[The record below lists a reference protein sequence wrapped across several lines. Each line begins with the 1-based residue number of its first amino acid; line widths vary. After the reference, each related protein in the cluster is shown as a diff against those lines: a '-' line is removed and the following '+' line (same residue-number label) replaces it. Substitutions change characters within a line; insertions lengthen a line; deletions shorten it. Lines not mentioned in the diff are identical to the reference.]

1 MQGNTPLIS
10 VLICTYN
17 PNRYVLDWVLD
28 TLVDQT
34 LPSSQYEIVV
44 VDNNSQ
50 TPIEGEALKGKR
62 PLPLRVVREPRPGRI
77 FACCTAIREARAP
90 LLVTVDDDNGLAA
103 NYLAEAVR
111 IARENPEIGAFGG
124 IAKLLTNERV
134 PKWKQRLFPYLAVR
148 DYGPE
153 AITSSESYWGKWEP
167 VGAGMVFKREVGLR
181 FIECLETN
189 PIAHRLNRRD
199 RNYIRGEDQL
209 LTRAATWAGY
219 ACSYQPALRLSHC
232 IQVSRLTARRLAR
245 TIHACARA
253 WVVNEWVCGRPPASG
268 SWFRLAMELLQR
280 LRFRIKEEG
289 FMTGA
294 VLWSWDWG
302 EFKQT
307 KAMARQRSSAAQPS
321 SRPADRTG

>member
-1 MQGNTPLIS
+1 MQGSTPLIS

-28 TLVDQT
+28 TLLDQS

-44 VDNNSQ
+44 VDNNSR
-50 TPIEGEALKGKR
+50 TPIEAEALKGKR
-62 PLPLRVVREPRPGRI
+62 PLPLRVIREPRPGKT

-90 LLVTVDDDNGLAA
+90 LLVIVDDDNGLAA

-124 IAKLLTNERV
+124 VARLLTEQRV
-134 PKWKQRLFPYLAVR
+134 PQWKERLLPYLAVR
-148 DYGPE
+148 DYGLE
-153 AITSSESYWGKWEP
+153 AITSSESHWGKWEP
-167 VGAGMVFKREVGLR
+167 IGAGMVFRREAGLR

-189 PIAHRLNRRD
+189 PIAHRLNRRG
-199 RNYIRGEDQL
+199 RTHIGGEDQL
-209 LTRAATWAGY
+209 LARAAGWAGY
-219 ACSYQPALRLSHC
+219 ACSYQPSLRISHC
-232 IQVSRLTARRLAR
+232 IPVSRLRARQLVR
-245 TIHACARA
+245 TIHGSARA
-253 WVVNEWVCGRPPASG
+253 WVINEWLCGRPPARA
-268 SWFRLAMELLQR
+268 SWFRLAVELIQR

-289 FMTGA
+289 FRTGV

-302 EFKQT
+302 QFKQT
-307 KAMARQRSSAAQPS
+307 KAMSGQQSSAAQPT